1 MSRIEIVIDEIL
13 LDGVDV
19 RRESALH
26 EAIQAAVSRS
36 LAGAPISPR
45 SSKPAVA
52 TEVATSVASA
62 VGRGGRS

>member
-13 LDGVDV
+13 LDGVDL
-19 RRESALH
+19 RRESSLR

-45 SSKPAVA
+45 SAKPAVA
-52 TEVATSVASA
+52 TQVATTVASA
-62 VGRGGRS
+62 VERGGRS